1 MKALGVAGPDGRY
14 TTQNPVQAELFSIWL
29 DHTDHYGIVAG
40 SSGVAV
46 GADSNIGGG
55 GGGICRAG
63 LVYLTP
69 GIIFP

>member
-1 MKALGVAGPDGRY
+1 MKAIGVADSNGRY
-14 TTQNPVQAELFSIWL
+14 TTQNPVQAELSWP

-46 GADSNIGGG
+46 GADSKFGG